1 METKIPEVEAR
12 NILSTYEGSN
22 NQLLEWKR
30 KFVDVKNF
38 KLTRPQ
44 AEYVF
49 KFKDVTPK
57 VARKHI
63 NIVSTFGEKIM
74 EERLLPIPP
83 TKIWCE
89 KLLCESD
96 KAYHI
101 WGKVLES
108 DQLNAMWLPK
118 AAIVQEEK
126 KLNRVID
133 YSPYSHRAP
142 MNHQKEAIEKL
153 K

>member
-12 NILSTYEGSN
+12 NILLEYEGSN
-22 NQLLEWKR
+22 NQLLDWKR
-30 KFVDVKNF
+30 KLTEVKNF

-44 AEYVF
+44 CDYVM
-49 KFKDVTPK
+49 KYYEVTPK
-57 VARKHI
+57 VARKFI

-96 KAYHI
+96 KAFHI

-118 AAIVQEEK
+118 SAIVQDEK

-133 YSPYSHRAP
+133 YSPYDTMTRMAFRECVE
-142 MNHQKEAIEKL
+142 KIE
-153 K
+153 